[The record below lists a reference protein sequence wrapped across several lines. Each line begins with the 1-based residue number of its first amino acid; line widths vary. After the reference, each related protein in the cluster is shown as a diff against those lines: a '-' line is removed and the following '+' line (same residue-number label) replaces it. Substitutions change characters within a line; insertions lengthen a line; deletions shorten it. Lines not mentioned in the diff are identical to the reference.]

1 MGNLLKYIGAAT
13 AASVALEKS
22 STKEQNIELDT
33 NGIKIEVQV
42 PTLNEEGYIQ
52 NTLETISKQKL
63 VENGDVDLTI
73 VDSKSDDKTV
83 ELSDPYVDKVYT
95 TDRGKLTAM
104 NQAVEKSNAS
114 IIAYA
119 DAGDIYPKGWLNGL
133 LSPFEDEEV
142 VGSYGPSFSSGL
154 LTKVPWA
161 VQTIPQLFGV
171 LMQGR
176 NSAVRTFAHEEIGG
190 FDESVDQN
198 NINSTWIEE
207 EFKYPKRLSKI
218 GEVVFVPS
226 AGMVGSDRRVNLTNT
241 EFKEE
246 ILKGERM

>member
-1 MGNLLKYIGAAT
+1 MKTILKYIGAAT
-13 AASVALEKS
+13 AASVALEKG
-22 STKEQNIELDT
+22 STKERNIELNT
-33 NGIKIEVQV
+33 NGVRIEVHV
-42 PTLNEEGYIQ
+42 PTLNEEGYIED
-52 NTLETISKQKL
+52 TLETLSKQEL
-63 VENGDVDLTI
+63 VMDGDVDLAI

-83 ELSDPYVDKVYT
+83 ELSEPYVDEVYV

-104 NQAVEKSNAS
+104 NQAANKSNAN

-119 DAGDIYPKGWLNGL
+119 DAGDIYPKGWLNNL
-133 LSPFEDEEV
+133 LSPFEDGDV
-142 VGSYGPSFSSGL
+142 VGSYGPSFSNGL

-161 VQTIPQLFGV
+161 LQTVPQLFGV

-198 NINSTWIEE
+198 NIHKTWVEE
-207 EFKYPKRLSKI
+207 EFKYPKRLSNV

-226 AGMVGSDRRVNLTNT
+226 AGMIGSDRRVNLTNT